1 MKKIQKILCVGT
13 LLGMMSCAGLANAT
27 SYDVTILNT
36 KNDKVI
42 TAQQMVDSFSPYDV
56 IFFGEFH
63 DQYVLHEV
71 EFDVFEKLYAK
82 YGSRLVLSLE
92 MFEADNQ
99 QKLNDYLEEKI
110 TEDEFVKTSRPWP
123 RYKTDYK
130 PLIEFAKAHKIPV
143 IASNIP
149 RFLAS
154 KLAKEGTLENIEP
167 QYKEFLPLK
176 TYAPEGAYKEKFTNY
191 MTRGGEVMNVPQARL
206 NQVFAAQCVK
216 DDKMAES
223 IYYFLEEN
231 PDKVI
236 FHVNGCFHS
245 DGHLG
250 TAEKLENLNPDLKV
264 AVITPKDMPEDKNY
278 MKNYPADKADGE
290 YVIYFK
296 RVVKEVEN

>member
-1 MKKIQKILCVGT
+1 MRKLKKILCTGA
-13 LLGMMSCAGLANAT
+13 LLGLMSCAGFAHAA

-36 KNDKVI
+36 QNDKVI

-63 DQYVLHEV
+63 DQDVLHEV
-71 EFDVFEKLYAK
+71 EVDVFEKLYAK

-99 QKLNDYLEEKI
+99 QKLNDYLADKI
-110 TEDEFVKTSRPWP
+110 TEEEFVKTSRPWP

-130 PLIEFAKAHKIPV
+130 PLIEFAKLHKIPV

-191 MTRGGEVMNVPQARL
+191 MTRGGEVMNVPQAKI
-206 NQVFAAQCVK
+206 NQVFAAQCIK

-245 DGHLG
+245 DRHLG
-250 TAEKLENLNPDLKV
+250 TVEKLENLNSNLKV

-278 MKNYPADKADGE
+278 MKNYHIDKADGE

-296 RVVKEVEN
+296 RVVKEVQN